1 MPKRFT
7 HAAIAFAALAVT
19 YQMYRLVVCPFI
31 EPAQSAATAAFVPSA
46 EPTHRYRD
54 LLAAYFP
61 PNHWCL
67 VRPPK
72 TIENDN
78 TLLVI
83 DQYTPHPDDN
93 GQLNINRCVLL
104 VFPTPRGGA
113 DPAPSDAVIV
123 EAPGGADL
131 HLDGSFRIGP
141 KERGTRLQKGLLRGE
156 VTVRSGMREPGP
168 EDDLLLVTRD
178 VYLNENLLRTEQPVR
193 LAIGPHRATGRVLE
207 AKMLPTEGVGGRVG
221 RIDTV
226 ELLHD
231 VRVELAVEGLDLGT
245 NGNAQAAPAP
255 AVVTSGGPF
264 VWSLPNAT
272 AAFSEGVRVT
282 QSHPGG
288 VEDRLECRE
297 LKLYFQTAEGS
308 GSDGID
314 LRPASLEALADAGG
328 RVRLDAP
335 SQQAAAECQRLWI
348 DLGPRRVT
356 LEDLDE
362 AVFTHGDTEVRAPTI
377 SYRAPARGSDE
388 QLGTFLA
395 SPGGHLTTAPKDGA
409 SAPLKVRW
417 TRSMQLT
424 REEGR
429 PVLRLHGRPKVS
441 LLGTGD
447 LWADQ
452 VRIDLLE
459 RAGEEPTGGL
469 PAAVAPERLVAEGQ
483 VAIDSN
489 QLNGSVGRMTID
501 FDYPDP
507 AAVGGAAAGS
517 GPSATDDLTA
527 AGPAGRSY
535 SIAGG
540 DLAMRVRVA
549 GNRPAVS
556 AIRVER
562 RVEFRENH
570 RADSNS
576 EPLEFRG
583 DVLTIENADTEAAR
597 VTLTG
602 SPAAEVVAGTASLSA
617 REMQLLRGS
626 DRIAVEAPGELRL
639 LSAKS
644 ITGQP
649 LARPEPVVIRW
660 ERSLN
665 LVGREATFL
674 GNVRVVGAGAELA
687 ANRLVAT
694 LSRAVQF
701 DSNPRSAGPVDI
713 EQVEARE
720 GVRGVVRQTDPA
732 GPTSISIFQSASI
745 SVNQSTGAIG
755 GEGPG
760 WLEMAHLAAANARVF
775 SIVPGKQQTEPSPQR
790 LRFLRVEFI
799 RGLTGNLHER
809 RVEAVGQARA
819 VYGPIDAWEQRLQ
832 MADIADP
839 RPETVFVEGERIQ
852 LAESPAAVRP
862 PGASGAAEV
871 RVTDNVVI
879 EGKASDGSLFTARGR
894 RASYSQSKELLVLEG
909 TQRNLAAITYQQYP
923 GGPQQPL
930 SGQKFLYW
938 LKTGEIEGNL
948 NQFNWTIF
956 DTGRNRTGGVQ
967 R

>member
-7 HAAIAFAALAVT
+7 HAAIAFAALAVA
-19 YQMYRLVVCPFI
+19 YQAYRLVVCPFI
-31 EPAQSAATAAFVPSA
+31 EPPQRTASAAFVPSA

-67 VRPPK
+67 ARPPK

-83 DQYTPHPDDN
+83 DEYTPHPDDN

-113 DPAPSDAVIV
+113 DPAPEDAVIV

-168 EDDLLLVTRD
+168 QDDLLLVTRN
-178 VYLNENLLRTEQPVR
+178 VYLNENLLRTEEPVQ
-193 LAIGPHRATGRVLE
+193 LAIGPHRATGRLLE

-226 ELLHD
+226 ELHHD
-231 VRVELAVEGLDLGT
+231 VRVELAVEGLDLGSSD
-245 NGNAQAAPAP
+245 NPQAAPAP

-272 AAFSEGVRVT
+272 AVFSEGVRVT

-288 VEDRLECRE
+288 VQDRLDCQE
-297 LKLYFQTAEGS
+297 LKLYFQPAEGS
-308 GSDGID
+308 GSGGID
-314 LRPASLEALADAGG
+314 LRPASLEALADAGD

-377 SYRAPARGSDE
+377 SYRAPARGSGE
-388 QLGTFLA
+388 QIGTFLA
-395 SPGGHLTTAPKDGA
+395 SPGGRLKTTPEAGD
-409 SAPLKVRW
+409 SAPLEVRW

-424 REEGR
+424 REQGR

-459 RAGEEPTGGL
+459 RAGPQPSGGL
-469 PAAVAPERLVAEGQ
+469 TAAVAPERLVAKGQ

-489 QLNGSVGRMTID
+489 QLNGTVGRMTID
-501 FDYPDP
+501 FNYPEPD
-507 AAVGGAAAGS
+507 AATGTAGAAPG
-517 GPSATDDLTA
+517 ATQDLTA

-535 SIAGG
+535 RITGG
-540 DLAMRVRVA
+540 DLAMRVNVV
-549 GNRPAVS
+549 GNRPALS

-562 RVEFRENH
+562 RVVFQENN
-570 RADSNS
+570 RSDPNAQ
-576 EPLEFRG
+576 PLELHG
-583 DVLTIENADTEAAR
+583 DRLTVEDADTEAAR
-597 VTLTG
+597 VALAGT
-602 SPAAEVVAGTASLSA
+602 PAEVVAGTASLVA
-617 REMQLLRGS
+617 AEMHLLRGS

-649 LARPEPVVIRW
+649 LARPEPVIIHW
-660 ERSLN
+660 QRSLN

-674 GNVRVVGAGAELA
+674 GDVRVAGAGAELA
-687 ANRLVAT
+687 TNRLVAT

-701 DSNPRSAGPVDI
+701 DSNARSSGPVDI
-713 EQVEARE
+713 EQVEARD
-720 GVRGVVRQTDPA
+720 GVRGIVRQSDPT
-732 GPTSISIFQSASI
+732 GPTSISTFESASL
-745 SVNQSTGAIG
+745 SVNQQTGAIG

-760 WLEMAHLAAANARVF
+760 WLEVAHLAAANARVF
-775 SIVPGKQQTEPSPQR
+775 SIVPGKQQAEPTPQR

-799 RGLTGNLHER
+799 RGLAGNLHER

-852 LAESPAAVRP
+852 VSESPAAVRP
-862 PGASGAAEV
+862 ADGLGAGEV
-871 RVTDNVVI
+871 RVAGNVVI
-879 EGKASDGSLFTARGR
+879 EGKASDGSLFTARGE
-894 RASYSQSKELLVLEG
+894 RAAYDQAKTMFVLEG
-909 TQRNLAAITYQQYP
+909 TQRRLATITHQQYP
-923 GGPQQPL
+923 GAPRRPQ
-930 SGQKFLYW
+930 SARKFTYW
-938 LKTGEIEGNL
+938 QNTGEMKAEGVNKL
-948 NQFNWTIF
+948 EWTEF
-956 DTGRNRTGGVQ
+956 DVGRQPESGVQ